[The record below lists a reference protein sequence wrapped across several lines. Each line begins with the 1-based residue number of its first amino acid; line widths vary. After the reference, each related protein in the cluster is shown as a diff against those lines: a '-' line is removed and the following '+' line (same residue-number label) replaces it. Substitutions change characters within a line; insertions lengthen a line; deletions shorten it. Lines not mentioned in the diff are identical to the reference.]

1 MGKLLILTGA
11 RLREIAEATWA
22 EVDLASKTL
31 TVAKERSKNRVA
43 HEIPLSDKA
52 VDIVAAVRRIGDKKD
67 GFVFTT
73 NGRTPVLALAA
84 QRS

>member
-1 MGKLLILTGA
+1 MGAFESVGEPFGPMGKLLILTGP

-43 HEIPLSDKA
+43 HEIPLS
-52 VDIVAAVRRIGDKKD
+52 
-67 GFVFTT
+67 
-73 NGRTPVLALAA
+73 
-84 QRS
+84 